1 MWTELVKCS
10 CLLSASRVLVNV
22 SCSTNQKSRS
32 CRLGL
37 ARSPRSGGKQRE
49 ITTNRRLCNRG
60 VVRGQIWKLTSEIT
74 LYIVKMF
81 RDQMKS
87 QMYLVA
93 QQFST
98 ECWQIYC
105 GTPKPF
111 HYKHICSYD
120 IQAFV
125 NTSSTSPPILNSE
138 ITIDLHNFDIDWGNT
153 VTIISE

>member
-32 CRLGL
+32 CGLGL
-37 ARSPRSGGKQRE
+37 AHRPWSGGKQRE

-125 NTSSTSPPILNSE
+125 NTSSTFPPILNSE
-138 ITIDLHNFDIDWGNT
+138 ITIDLHDFDID
-153 VTIISE
+153 

>member
-37 ARSPRSGGKQRE
+37 ARSPWSGGRQRE
-49 ITTNRRLCNRG
+49 ITTKRRLCNRG

-125 NTSSTSPPILNSE
+125 NTSSTFPPILNSE
-138 ITIDLHNFDIDWGNT
+138 ITIDLHDFDIDWGNT
-153 VTIISE
+153 VTKISE

>member
-1 MWTELVKCS
+1 MCSELVKCS
-10 CLLSASRVLVNV
+10 CLLSASPVLVNV

-32 CRLGL
+32 CWLGL
-37 ARSPRSGGKQRE
+37 ARSPWSGGLQRE
-49 ITTNRRLCNRG
+49 IPANWRLCNRG

-74 LYIVKMF
+74 LYICKMF
-81 RDQMKS
+81 RDQLKP
-87 QMYLVA
+87 QIYLLV

-98 ECWQIYC
+98 ECWQIC
-105 GTPKPF
+105 CSTPRPF

-138 ITIDLHNFDIDWGNT
+138 ITIDLHDFDIDWGNT
-153 VTIISE
+153 VIKMSE